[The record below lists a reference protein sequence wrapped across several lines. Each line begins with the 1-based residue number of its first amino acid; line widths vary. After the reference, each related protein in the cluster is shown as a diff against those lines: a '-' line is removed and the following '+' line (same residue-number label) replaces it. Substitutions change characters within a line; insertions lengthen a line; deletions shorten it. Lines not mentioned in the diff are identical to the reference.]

1 MLQVY
6 TVSLLFFGFINFI
19 MKKNIKSFLVQVG
32 LFGTVKTAYLYFEF
46 IFVRLLDNI
55 ITSKK
60 ECSKGTLRCDQNV
73 FSGNY
78 KYYLLGKDTPICC
91 ASNLYEILKDV
102 TEVLEKNSIQYFINY
117 GTFLGSVRHKGL
129 IPWDTDIDIG
139 ILEKDV
145 EKVTDILNESY
156 NDKYMI
162 KKSGGYIRV
171 FYSQT
176 NTLHLDFDIWHDEG
190 DSITMYHDLEHGS
203 LTCKKSDV
211 FPTRKYDF
219 YDLKLQGPN
228 NVRMLE
234 QAYGKDYMNVAYK
247 KWGYTKSK
255 KYEITKGEP
264 AKIKRQ

>member
-1 MLQVY
+1 
-6 TVSLLFFGFINFI
+6 
-19 MKKNIKSFLVQVG
+19 
-32 LFGTVKTAYLYFEF
+32 
-46 IFVRLLDNI
+46 
-55 ITSKK
+55 
-60 ECSKGTLRCDQNV
+60 
-73 FSGNY
+73 
-78 KYYLLGKDTPICC
+78 
-91 ASNLYEILKDV
+91 
-102 TEVLEKNSIQYFINY
+102 
-117 GTFLGSVRHKGL
+117 
-129 IPWDTDIDIG
+129 
-139 ILEKDV
+139 
-145 EKVTDILNESY
+145 
-156 NDKYMI
+156 
-162 KKSGGYIRV
+162 
-171 FYSQT
+171 QT

-211 FPTRKYDF
+211 FPTRMYDF